1 MEILKA
7 AEKLINEIHAPE
19 GSYFILPWDIEAVPC
34 LRVFVEPAS
43 IGSFKQLPSSFCGY
57 KVNIELKPSIKP

>member
-34 LRVFVEPAS
+34 LRVFVE
-43 IGSFKQLPSSFCGY
+43 QHR
-57 KVNIELKPSIKP
+57 